1 ADMPAYQ
8 TCLFTPDGNGQAHTE
23 RLVDIHAER
32 LAKMDAHGVEFCVLS
47 LTTPG
52 IQDFVRPTEAARQA
66 VLTIDWAAGEVRE
79 NPKRFG
85 AFAALA
91 MHDPHVAAKELT
103 RCVKELG
110 FLGALVNDT
119 QRGSVDGETPVF
131 YDGLS
136 LSALHTFLPVKRVLL
151 GPEWDVFWQTVT
163 ELDVPFYLHPIAP
176 KGTHYDKFW
185 AARATLVGPC
195 MSFANGA
202 AAHLLGMIVN
212 GVFDRHPKLR
222 VIIGHLYGEK
232 IPIDLWRISHW
243 LEDVHKPRGAV
254 KMQRTLR
261 ECFASNIWLT
271 TSGDF
276 DTIVLKY
283 VVSEVGTSRIMYVSV
298 CTDPYETFELACGWF
313 DGIKPDTQ
321 LSEVNLQSIARD
333 KAGEVLKLRLQ
344 TSCNSEIKPES
355 TICLNPTSCF
365 PIVLL

>member
-1 ADMPAYQ
+1 MSAYQ
-8 TCLFTPDGNGQAHTE
+8 ARLFTPNGNGQA
-23 RLVDIHAER
+23 HAER
-32 LAKMDAHGVEFCVLS
+32 LAKMDAHGVEFCALS
-47 LTTPG
+47 LTAPG
-52 IQDFVRPTEAARQA
+52 IQDFVGPTKPARQA
-66 VLTIDWAAGEVRE
+66 VLTNHWVAGEVRE

-85 AFAALA
+85 VRSALLFCSFATLA

-110 FLGALVNDT
+110 FLGALVNGT
-119 QRGSVDGETPVF
+119 QRGGVDGET
-131 YDGLS
+131 L
-136 LSALHTFLPVKRVLL
+136 
-151 GPEWDVFWQTVT
+151 QTVT

-176 KGTHYDKFW
+176 KGAHCDKFW

-232 IPIDLWRISHW
+232 IPIDLGGSRTGSRTSMYGIPCALCYH
-243 LEDVHKPRGAV
+243 DKPRGAV

-276 DTIVLKY
+276 DAIVLKC
-283 VVSEVGTSRIMYVSV
+283 VVSEVGASHIMFSV
-298 CTDPYETFELACGWF
+298 DYPYETFELACGWF
-313 DGIKPDTQ
+313 DGIMPDTQ

-333 KAGEVLKLRLQ
+333 KAVEVLKLRL
-344 TSCNSEIKPES
+344 
-355 TICLNPTSCF
+355 
-365 PIVLL
+365 